1 MNYSYEKKYNKNH
14 LILND
19 FDNPLIINDYKLEM
33 LKRNSI
39 EGLLDMQLSI
49 EDSKPI
55 FYYDITGK
63 QSFHSY
69 FYNESIKKEQ
79 IVSFLNSLYKLMI
92 NLNKYLLDYNHIV
105 LIPQCVFFEKNS
117 DSFSFVY
124 CPNHNEDFF
133 SALKEYIS
141 YILTITD
148 HKDEATVLISYSL
161 FQEVQNENFNMK
173 SLLKIIEN
181 NHENIVSKPIEPENI
196 EPEENCILKEPD
208 VLLKENYVYEQTF
221 MLKNLIV
228 YGVILFLFI
237 LNIFLKLFSVYSGQ
251 LFFIILVGIV
261 VFCIF
266 YTSNVVREAPLHKVY
281 EKVEPDIEKN
291 IIRIKTEIT
300 PIDDDNCETVLLCQ
314 NPNFEAH
321 KLIYTGIDYVQET
334 ILDTFPFTIGKNP
347 SNLLTINN
355 PLVSRS
361 HARILKNN
369 DTFFIEDL
377 NSSNGTKINDTPI
390 ASYTLTEINSGD
402 IISFAD
408 LTYIFQ

>member
-79 IVSFLNSLYKLMI
+79 IVSFFNSLYKLMI

-133 SALKEYIS
+133 SALKEYVS

-221 MLKNLIV
+221 MLKKLIV

-291 IIRIKTEIT
+291 IIRINTEIT

-334 ILDTFPFTIGKNP
+334 ILDTFPFTIGKNA

>member
-14 LILND
+14 LIIND

-39 EGLLDMQLSI
+39 EGLLEMQLSI

-69 FYNESIKKEQ
+69 FYDESIKKDQ
-79 IVSFLNSLYKLMI
+79 IISFLNSLYKLMI

-124 CPNHNEDFF
+124 CPNHNGDFF
-133 SALKEYIS
+133 TALKEFVS

-161 FQEVQNENFNMK
+161 FQEVQNENFNIK
-173 SLLKIIEN
+173 TLLNIIEK
-181 NHENIVSKPIEPENI
+181 ERETIVLKPIEPESI
-196 EPEENCILKEPD
+196 EPEETRILKEPD
-208 VLLKENYVYEQTF
+208 VLLKENYVYEQSF
-221 MLKNLIV
+221 MIKNIMI
-228 YGVILFLFI
+228 YGVTLILFL
-237 LNIFLKLFSVYSGQ
+237 LNIFLKLFSVYSVQ
-251 LFFIILVGIV
+251 LFFIILIGII

-266 YTSNVVREAPLHKVY
+266 HTSNFVREAPLHKIY
-281 EKVEPDIEKN
+281 EKVEPVVEKN
-291 IIRIKTEIT
+291 IIRINTEIA
-300 PIDDDNCETVLLCQ
+300 PINDDNCETVLLCQ
-314 NPNFEAH
+314 NPDFESH

-334 ILDTFPFTIGKNP
+334 ILDTFPFTIGKNS
-347 SNLLTINN
+347 SNLLAINN

-369 DTFFIEDL
+369 DGFFVEDL

-390 ASYTLTEINSGD
+390 ASYTLTKINSGD